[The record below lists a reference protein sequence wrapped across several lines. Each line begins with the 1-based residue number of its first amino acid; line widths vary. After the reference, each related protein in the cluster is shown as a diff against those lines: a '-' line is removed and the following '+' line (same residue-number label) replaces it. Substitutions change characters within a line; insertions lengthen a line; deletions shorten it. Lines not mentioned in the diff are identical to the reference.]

1 VTCRS
6 GNKRSQQD
14 DPHGGQKVQTKTG
27 KKLSD
32 LILAYRATDYVA
44 FNDSRTFLVRV
55 GHHSL
60 VIDGL
65 LVRMKTRSGAFI
77 TAWNPFSKSQS
88 AGANA
93 YWDRELKRHLS
104 ARGLAFLAG
113 EGRGQIGEWP
123 PESSIFA
130 FGMSRAQAAS
140 IGRRFRQNAIVY
152 VSWGR
157 PAELVMLR
165 WLG

>member
-1 VTCRS
+1 M
-6 GNKRSQQD
+6 
-14 DPHGGQKVQTKTG
+14 P
-27 KKLSD
+27 SD
-32 LILAYRATDYVA
+32 LVVAYRATDYVA
-44 FNDSRTFLVRV
+44 FNDSRAFLIRV
-55 GHHSL
+55 GRHSL

-65 LVRMKTRSGAFI
+65 LTRMKTRSGAFI

-88 AGANA
+88 TGANA
-93 YWDRELKRHLS
+93 YWDRELKSYLR

-123 PESSIFA
+123 PEPSVFA

-140 IGRRFRQNAIVY
+140 IGRRFRQNAILY
-152 VSWGR
+152 VSLGR